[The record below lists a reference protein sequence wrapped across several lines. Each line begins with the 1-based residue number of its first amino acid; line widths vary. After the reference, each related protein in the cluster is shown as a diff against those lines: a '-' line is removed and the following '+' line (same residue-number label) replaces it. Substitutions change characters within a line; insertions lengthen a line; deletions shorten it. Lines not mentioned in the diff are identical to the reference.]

1 MEYIT
6 IKDLQKNPAK
16 LTKSIESKNLS
27 LITKRSVPIGVVVP
41 FDSDLILNDLK
52 LNIIVKAYENGELSI
67 GQIAKFLNKSKK
79 ETLKFLSN
87 LGISVIDY
95 DFNEDLENLSKL

>member
-52 LNIIVKAYENGELSI
+52 LNLIVKAYENGELSI

>member
-16 LTKSIESKNLS
+16 LTKSIENKNLS
-27 LITKRSVPIGVVVP
+27 LITKRSVPLGVVVP

-52 LNIIVKAYENGELSI
+52 TNLILKAYERGELSI
-67 GQIAKFLNKSKK
+67 GQVAKFLNKSKK